1 MSRVFR
7 RRHESYLS
15 FAVRYFL
22 RHGMP
27 WVITVAWC
35 FALAAAFVFT
45 F

>member
-1 MSRVFR
+1 MSRIFR
-7 RRHESYLS
+7 RRHEPYLS

-27 WVITVAWC
+27 WVMMVAWC